1 MCSTARTSICWGP
14 ASPRPTATPR
24 SPTSRSSARET
35 AAQFGLK
42 ADCRQSN
49 REGEL
54 IDFIHEARAKKAAG
68 IIINA
73 GGYSHTSIAL
83 HDALMAVKIPTVEV
97 HVSNIHARENF
108 RHHSFTARAA
118 FASLCGFGI
127 DGYRLAI
134 TWPCRQNRRQ
144 GDSLTPSPVTH
155 RKFRIKI
162 MARQP
167 DDTKAAKFKSDDS
180 ALIRELALLLDE
192 TSLTEIEIERA
203 GLRVRVARNI
213 SIAAS
218 MPASYQPRRSPRRR
232 RRRSRWPIS
241 PSIRAW
247 CPRRWSAPPI
257 GRPSPAPSRSSRSA
271 AKVAVGQT
279 LLIIEAM
286 KTMNQIPSPRAG
298 TVTQIL
304 VEDGQPVEFGE
315 PLVII
320 E

>member
-1 MCSTARTSICWGP
+1 
-14 ASPRPTATPR
+14 
-24 SPTSRSSARET
+24 
-35 AAQFGLK
+35 
-42 ADCRQSN
+42 
-49 REGEL
+49 
-54 IDFIHEARAKKAAG
+54 
-68 IIINA
+68 
-73 GGYSHTSIAL
+73 
-83 HDALMAVKIPTVEV
+83 
-97 HVSNIHARENF
+97 
-108 RHHSFTARAA
+108 
-118 FASLCGFGI
+118 
-127 DGYRLAI
+127 
-134 TWPCRQNRRQ
+134 
-144 GDSLTPSPVTH
+144 
-155 RKFRIKI
+155 

-167 DDTKAAKFKSDDS
+167 DDKTAAKFNSSDS

-218 MPASYQPRRSPRRR
+218 MPANDQP
-232 RRRSRWPIS
+232 
-241 PSIRAW
+241 AAA
-247 CPRRWSAPPI
+247 APAAAAPAAAADVAKHP
-257 GRPSPAPSRSSRSA
+257 GVVPSPMVGTAYWASEPG
-271 AKVAVGQT
+271 AKPFIEVGSKVSVGQT

>member
-1 MCSTARTSICWGP
+1 
-14 ASPRPTATPR
+14 
-24 SPTSRSSARET
+24 
-35 AAQFGLK
+35 
-42 ADCRQSN
+42 
-49 REGEL
+49 
-54 IDFIHEARAKKAAG
+54 
-68 IIINA
+68 
-73 GGYSHTSIAL
+73 
-83 HDALMAVKIPTVEV
+83 
-97 HVSNIHARENF
+97 
-108 RHHSFTARAA
+108 
-118 FASLCGFGI
+118 
-127 DGYRLAI
+127 
-134 TWPCRQNRRQ
+134 
-144 GDSLTPSPVTH
+144 
-155 RKFRIKI
+155 

-167 DDTKAAKFKSDDS
+167 DDKPAAKFKSEDS

-218 MPASYQPRRSPRRR
+218 MPANFQST
-232 RRRSRWPIS
+232 
-241 PSIRAW
+241 A
-247 CPRRWSAPPI
+247 SAPAGAAAVAVADIAKHP
-257 GRPSPAPSRSSRSA
+257 GVVPSPMVGTAYWASEPG
-271 AKVAVGQT
+271 AKPFIEVGSKVSVGQT